1 MTLVIASRSASP
13 PLMRLSACLVSA
25 AAWLGVLRFSGFY
38 ADSAPHMFV
47 SMVAGV
53 SAFPALAAALA
64 IPKAR
69 IVTEGH
75 LALVVVILAA
85 VIGAAIIIAS
95 GSRLFLNL
103 TSLSAILLIAF
114 VSFRARNTISGVSAL
129 VMLAGSLCFA
139 TKFSP
144 APMLQPAD
152 ILHLALAAGW
162 LGIAARYRQIN
173 RRCIVG

>member
-1 MTLVIASRSASP
+1 MTLVIASRSALP

-38 ADSAPHMFV
+38 ADPAPHMFV

-53 SAFPALAAALA
+53 SAFPARAAAVV
-64 IPKAR
+64 IPKAC
-69 IVTEGH
+69 IVTEQR

-85 VIGAAIIIAS
+85 VTGAAIIIAS
-95 GSRLFLNL
+95 GSRLYLNL

-129 VMLAGSLCFA
+129 VMLVGSLCFA

-144 APMLQPAD
+144 TPMLQPAD
-152 ILHLALAAGW
+152 VLHLAMAAGW
-162 LGIAARYRQIN
+162 WGIAARYR
-173 RRCIVG
+173 

>member
-1 MTLVIASRSASP
+1 
-13 PLMRLSACLVSA
+13 
-25 AAWLGVLRFSGFY
+25 
-38 ADSAPHMFV
+38 MFV

-53 SAFPALAAALA
+53 AAFPALAAAVA

-69 IVTEGH
+69 IVTEGR

-85 VIGAAIIIAS
+85 VIGVAIIN
-95 GSRLFLNL
+95 GGGLRLYLNL

-139 TKFSP
+139 RARP
-144 APMLQPAD
+144 ASQFFICVA
-152 ILHLALAAGW
+152 
-162 LGIAARYRQIN
+162 
-173 RRCIVG
+173 VV

>member
-1 MTLVIASRSASP
+1 LP
-13 PLMRLSACLVSA
+13 PLIRLSAGLVSA
-25 AAWLGVLRFSGFY
+25 AAWLGVLRFSGLY
-38 ADSAPHMFV
+38 ADTDPHMFV

-53 SAFPALAAALA
+53 AAFPALAAAVA

-69 IVTEGH
+69 IVTEGR

-85 VIGAAIIIAS
+85 VIGVAIIN
-95 GSRLFLNL
+95 GGGLRLYLNL

-144 APMLQPAD
+144 TPMLQPAD
-152 ILHLALAAGW
+152 VLHLTLAAGW
-162 LGIAARYRQIN
+162 WGVAARYR
-173 RRCIVG
+173 

>member
-139 TKFSP
+139 TRFSP
-144 APMLQPAD
+144 TPMLQPAD
-152 ILHLALAAGW
+152 VLHLALAAGW
-162 LGIAARYRQIN
+162 WGIAARYR
-173 RRCIVG
+173 

>member
-1 MTLVIASRSASP
+1 
-13 PLMRLSACLVSA
+13 MRLSACLVSA